1 MSRVVFLI
9 VIVSV
14 AADASSAEIFVNNL
28 FGDDQ
33 SQGSVSTTSASGH
46 GPVKTI
52 TQAVR
57 LAHQGDRIVLAKT
70 DQPYRECITLSGPR
84 NSGYQGAPFVIEGN
98 GAVLDGTAS
107 IGDNTWM
114 HVRGDVF
121 RFRPRKMSF
130 GLLYLDNVPAERGQT
145 VMRLEARQWRKSDR
159 HIYFR
164 PTADSIPQDHDLTY
178 TFHPVGITLYR
189 VGHVQIN
196 NLTVQGFQ
204 IDGINAHEEV
214 SHTVLSGLI
223 CRGNGR
229 SGISVRGASRVDLV
243 ACLIGNNGTAQL
255 RTEAVA
261 RVTLRNCD
269 LIANTAPAIMND
281 GGQVESMDASNPQAA
296 LR

>member
-14 AADASSAEIFVNNL
+14 ATDVSSAEIFVNNL
-28 FGDDQ
+28 FGDDK
-33 SQGSVSTTSASGH
+33 SQGSASTALAAGH

-52 TQAVR
+52 SQALR
-57 LAHQGDRIVLAKT
+57 LAQQGDRIVLAKT
-70 DQPYRECITLSGPR
+70 DQPYRECITLSGLR
-84 NSGYQGAPFVIEGN
+84 HSGYQGTPFVIEGN
-98 GAVLDGTAS
+98 GAVLDGTAP

-114 HVRGDVF
+114 HVREDVF

-130 GLLYLDNVPAERGQT
+130 GLLYLDNVPAEQGQT
-145 VMRLEARQWRKSDR
+145 VMQLEARQWRKSDR

-164 PTADSIPQDHDLTY
+164 TAADSIPQNHDLSY

-204 IDGINAHEEV
+204 IDGVNAHEEV
-214 SHTVLSGLI
+214 SRTVLSSLI

-229 SGISVRGASRVDLV
+229 SGISVRGASHVDLI